1 MQNVKKV
8 RRRTAGWAHMLINVT
23 VLILTFVNLGLRLNN
38 PQTAIIPIGITLSSV
53 VAVLLAVG
61 GWYGGE
67 ISFLDTPHA

>member
-1 MQNVKKV
+1 MQNVEKV